1 MSYKTALTP
10 REIEVAE
17 LLVQGLSYLEMARR
31 LIIGRNT
38 IMTHVLHIY
47 QKLGLS
53 NRYELMALRI
63 KELEDEIKELKS
75 KRT

>member
-1 MSYKTALTP
+1 MSYKTTLTP

-17 LLVQGLSYLEMARR
+17 LLIQGLTYLEIARR
-31 LIIGRNT
+31 LIVEKTT
-38 IMTHVLHIY
+38 IITHVLHLY
-47 QKLGLS
+47 QKLNIG
-53 NRYELMALRI
+53 NRWELMALRI